1 MKLYHRQ
8 NRVDPLQSWRC
19 TIPLLT
25 DEQND
30 PSEIFWVERLVTT
43 RRHLARED
51 QPLAEIALLH
61 RSLALLWPGKLL
73 MRNPTISFKF
83 KMMKSDINADDREKY
98 WLLRFTV
105 GSLSVTKL

>member
-1 MKLYHRQ
+1 M
-8 NRVDPLQSWRC
+8 
-19 TIPLLT
+19 
-25 DEQND
+25 
-30 PSEIFWVERLVTT
+30 TT

-51 QPLAEIALLH
+51 QPLAEIAQLFFNSAVH

-83 KMMKSDINADDREKY
+83 KMMKSDIDADDREKY